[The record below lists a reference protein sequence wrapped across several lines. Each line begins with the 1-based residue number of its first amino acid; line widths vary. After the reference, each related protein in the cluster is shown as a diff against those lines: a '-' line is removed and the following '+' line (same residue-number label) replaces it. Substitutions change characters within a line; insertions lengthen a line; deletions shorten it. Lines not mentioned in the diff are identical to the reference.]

1 MSDVRP
7 VDVAQHSF
15 RVSFRGFDQAE
26 VRSYLTELGT
36 EIQRLRDQTETLAR
50 RLEQA
55 GGGQH
60 DFDALSH
67 EIGQI
72 LTTAKEAADGLRRRA
87 TDEVTRWRTEAQAEV
102 DEQRRSSAADAE
114 AMRTDAWV
122 ASSAMLAQAQE
133 MSAAIV
139 AEAAQEAEALR
150 ASSEREAL
158 ALTGQ
163 TERDTHRMLAS
174 ARRESEELLRLA
186 KMESERLLAEA
197 RAEHEEIIEV
207 ARKSAEASQERA
219 RALEVRR
226 AEMLE
231 ELESVRKTVAKVESD
246 LEEKRSALE
255 SAVLEPE
262 PEPEPTTTVKV
273 LPSEAD
279 DRSSWPED
287 SVRIIPAQ
295 RFDDDDTD
303 SVDAAVIADEVRR
316 MRERAA
322 VDTLAA
328 EMANGRRD
336 RDAPAEPAADEPVPE
351 ADTDLPE
358 EPDEKVEAES
368 ALPPKAEPAAGDDA
382 FDSPPGQS
390 PTAQSPPAQ
399 SPPAQSPPAESP
411 PADDGATAESPV
423 ATADP
428 APADEPAD
436 EPAADALVGLFA
448 SLRDGGPVL
457 ESLAQDPLEA
467 PAEALAEAPQEER
480 APSPQADVAAAPS
493 TGVPVVP
500 AGVDPMG
507 LRDQLL
513 LPITNR
519 ILRSVKRQL
528 TEAQNIA
535 LEEIRVSDGV
545 WTPSVGALSS
555 EVSGDF
561 LVLAQESIAAGYAG
575 VETLAEKSAGRP
587 KPMPEDIVEYS
598 AEFADALLNDLAHH
612 LERVEGAR
620 QVGAVVS
627 KTYRVWRTDEAERR
641 LRGYARLGYHRGVA
655 RALATIGTQRVLW
668 LVAGRGCSDCR
679 TMAEHGPVDPA
690 DGFGDNHL
698 VPPLHDECSCTIV
711 PSS

>member
-36 EIQRLRDQTETLAR
+36 EIQRLRDQAETLAR

-87 TDEVTRWRTEAQAEV
+87 ADEVSRWRTEAQAEV

-122 ASSAMLAQAQE
+122 TSSAMLAQAQE

-262 PEPEPTTTVKV
+262 PEPTTTVKV
-273 LPSEAD
+273 LPSAAE

-295 RFDDDDTD
+295 RIDDDDTD

-351 ADTDLPE
+351 ADAGADLPE
-358 EPDEKVEAES
+358 EPDEGAEAES
-368 ALPPKAEPAAGDDA
+368 ALPSKAEPAAGDDA
-382 FDSPPGQS
+382 FESPPS
-390 PTAQSPPAQ
+390 
-399 SPPAQSPPAESP
+399 ESP
-411 PADDGATAESPV
+411 PADDGATLESPV
-423 ATADP
+423 DTADP
-428 APADEPAD
+428 DPADEPAA

-448 SLRDGGPVL
+448 SLRDGGDVIESPAQEPV
-457 ESLAQDPLEA
+457 EA
-467 PAEALAEAPQEER
+467 PAEARAEALQEER
-480 APSPQADVAAAPS
+480 APSPQADVTTAPS
-493 TGVPVVP
+493 AGVPVVP

-587 KPMPEDIVEYS
+587 KPMPDDIVEYS
-598 AEFADALLNDLAHH
+598 AEFAAALLNDLAHH

-690 DGFGDNHL
+690 DGFGDNHS